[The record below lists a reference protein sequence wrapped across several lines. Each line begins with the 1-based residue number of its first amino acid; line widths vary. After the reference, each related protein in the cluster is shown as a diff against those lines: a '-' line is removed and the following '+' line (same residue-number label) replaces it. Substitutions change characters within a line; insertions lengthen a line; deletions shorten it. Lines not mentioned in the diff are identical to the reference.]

1 MGGRV
6 AACLAAVLVMFV
18 GGACG
23 APPSPVVVP
32 TFASTTPSSTAAPAV
47 VAHDLSCAELLP
59 QSEAV
64 AVLGLPLDGLTVSE
78 VSDVPAPQVGRTA
91 RRTCTYTAVDPAWPV
106 KGVVL
111 TITIGWFVDTAS
123 ARAQHDRNVADAA
136 GGAAAV
142 PERLGAATA
151 AVVARPDRTVL
162 LSVYQRISV
171 DAVLANTVGGRRG
184 PRAALDDVARRVLV
198 RLADAPSTA

>member
-6 AACLAAVLVMFV
+6 AACLAAVLVMFG

-23 APPSPVVVP
+23 APRLPVVVP
-32 TFASTTPSSTAAPAV
+32 TFASATSSSTAAPAA
-47 VAHDLSCAELLP
+47 VAHDLSCVDLLP
-59 QSEAV
+59 QAEAV
-64 AVLGLPLDGLTVSE
+64 AVLGLPLDGLTVGD
-78 VSDVPAPQVGRTA
+78 VRDVPAPQVGRTA

-111 TITIGWFVDTAS
+111 VVTIGWFVDTAS
-123 ARAQHDRNVADAA
+123 ARVQHDRNVADAA
-136 GGAAAV
+136 RGAAAT

-151 AVVARPDRTVL
+151 AVVARPDSTVL
-162 LSVYQRISV
+162 LSVNQRISV
-171 DAVLANTVGGRRG
+171 DAVLANTVGGGRG
-184 PRAALDDVARRVLV
+184 PRAALDDVVRRVLV